1 MVIENGKLDI
11 ALEQYTLDIEEVK
24 RSIKR
29 FLDYDTD
36 KIICY
41 HGGIYENEIKKSLK
55 AFN

>member
-1 MVIENGKLDI
+1 LVIENGKLDI